1 MTATIPRPRSRVR
14 VAREEYELSP
24 KTVSGVI
31 EAAPTQAWDADL
43 VQQVG
48 QHPAVVALPWC
59 DDNREGSSAPADGVV
74 DRCRE
79 PTARTPEA
87 VTCRFTGFVGRIL
100 DSPDPPCVVLRE
112 GGVRH
117 VLMGAVD
124 RGVHRHRPRKHP
136 QHTAQ
141 TSRQG

>member
-48 QHPAVVALPWC
+48 QHPAVVALSWC
-59 DDNREGSSAPADGVV
+59 DDNREGRP
-74 DRCRE
+74 RP
-79 PTARTPEA
+79 PTAWWISVE
-87 VTCRFTGFVGRIL
+87 
-100 DSPDPPCVVLRE
+100 SPPRE
-112 GGVRH
+112 
-117 VLMGAVD
+117 
-124 RGVHRHRPRKHP
+124 RPRP
-136 QHTAQ
+136 
-141 TSRQG
+141 